1 MKSRVV
7 LHRVFW
13 SCPDEGR
20 RQEWFTT
27 ANKAIAFARKQRISD
42 EAMFSVV
49 EVPKTKQELAEWL
62 NEHCR
67 TDNG

>member
-1 MKSRVV
+1 MSAIV

-27 ANKAIAFARKQRISD
+27 ANKAMAFARRHKISD
-42 EAMFSVV
+42 EAMFSTVV
-49 EVPKTKQELAEWL
+49 VPRTKAALAEWL
-62 NEHCR
+62 NENCR